1 MAQESANKK
10 REYFNQLNK
19 EMDMKNQQREMERMN
34 REAEARG
41 MQQKLQEQQMLTEA
55 MREQEKALK
64 ANLANLNR
72 RQIEEYQEKLRIA
85 KLQDQ
90 AKGMEMAQQALAQDQ
105 LERDLQKKK
114 KGDYSEA
121 LRKEVDDRS
130 KMRQLDQILQVQ

>member
-19 EMDMKNQQREMERMN
+19 EMDMKNQQREMERIN

>member
-19 EMDMKNQQREMERMN
+19 EMDMKNQQREMERIN

-72 RQIEEYQEKLRIA
+72 LQIEEYQEKLRIA